1 MPNESDRKMPGPSRA
16 YEPKVSERRVAARP
30 LCAALRL
37 RAPLLARTAGA
48 LLLAALQ
55 LVIVDAA
62 RAEDPRP
69 KEIPYDTPGTIPQ
82 LSPDYRQKSHK
93 VVLITDDRISP
104 KSVMLKE
111 GQLVAWIS
119 YSQNAATIVFEREVA
134 RSMICHSLV
143 NFSIVEDELKSAP
156 IHPGEFAS
164 FCQLK
169 PGRYGYIVTRPNQ
182 GMEGHMQSRDRMR
195 GEIIVG
201 EDEG

>member
-1 MPNESDRKMPGPSRA
+1 MPQATDRKTRSPVRAAGSTSKVFQPSSG
-16 YEPKVSERRVAARP
+16 KVLSFVAAV
-30 LCAALRL
+30 AVAV
-37 RAPLLARTAGA
+37 A
-48 LLLAALQ
+48 Q
-55 LVIVDAA
+55 LVLVAA
-62 RAEDPRP
+62 AQSEDTRP
-69 KEIPYDTPGTIPQ
+69 KEMPYDTPGKIPQ
-82 LSPDYRQKSHK
+82 LSPDYRQTSHK

-104 KSVMLKE
+104 RSVKLNE

-143 NFSIVEDELKSAP
+143 NFSIVEDELRSAP

-164 FCQLK
+164 FCELK

-182 GMEGHMQSRDRMR
+182 GMTSRMQAQDRMR

-201 EDEG
+201 KGGPG